1 MSLVQQLIH
10 LEPEQKAAF
19 LERKKAGY
27 GSISDQIRTASDRY
41 LNKEST
47 GDEDLEL
54 ALEFA
59 KDAEQTI
66 NEMNKTID
74 NMNKKLD
81 QAFAKINRL
90 NKKSK

>member
-19 LERKKAGY
+19 LERKKAGH
-27 GSISDQIRTASDRY
+27 GSLSEQIRTASDRY
-41 LNKEST
+41 LNNEST
-47 GDEDLEL
+47 GDEELEL

-59 KDAEQTI
+59 KDAEKTI
-66 NEMNKTID
+66 KDMNKTLD
-74 NMNKKLD
+74 VMNKKLD